1 MTVEFN
7 LLNTLTGR
15 LILLS
20 NTLLSPYNLDYAG
33 GWVCFVVS
41 IIAIGF
47 LTAIIGDLAS
57 AFGCT
62 VGLTDAVTSTT
73 FVALGTSLPG
83 KSVCSI

>member
-1 MTVEFN
+1 MKLLTLN
-7 LLNTLTGR
+7 LIFIHLFC
-15 LILLS
+15 
-20 NTLLSPYNLDYAG
+20 LDYAG
-33 GWVCFVVS
+33 GWVCFFVS

-62 VGLTDAVTSTT
+62 IGLTDAVTSTT

-83 KSVCSI
+83 KLG